1 MKLVATDWLTG
12 ESRSRTITISI
23 REVEHLH
30 LCAAPPHNTGKKY
43 SRPTKIITKIVPK
56 QAIPISNAKWASE
69 PLSEDFHSP
78 PCCPFLCLSVFPLSA
93 TPRITPTAPP
103 PPLLHPVEPLLA
115 GLLPDWGSTKDVH
128 TRKMVTRRRP
138 ATEGGKGSMI
148 LFFRTLLPGENSS
161 ADLLLVWIAHNFTT
175 ESNAQL
181 RRSYRTILHTVSH
194 LNGDRKLHNLVHI
207 FRMH

>member
-1 MKLVATDWLTG
+1 M
-12 ESRSRTITISI
+12 
-23 REVEHLH
+23 EHLH

-148 LFFRTLLPGENSS
+148 LFFLHFASRGKLLRGSS
-161 ADLLLVWIAHNFTT
+161 SRLNCAQFHDRIKRPATPKLSHHFAHGFALEWGSKIAQFSAYFPNALKNFHFFFW
-175 ESNAQL
+175 S
-181 RRSYRTILHTVSH
+181 
-194 LNGDRKLHNLVHI
+194 
-207 FRMH
+207 